1 MSNTIVHILLLSDIC
16 ANICQYTELNIY
28 KLSPIKFQMNHNEIK
43 LFSPA
48 TVANVACGFDVL
60 GFCLDT
66 VGDEMVIRK
75 VDKKGI
81 RITKIEGFKLPFETE
96 LNVAGV
102 SALAMYQE
110 LQPDCG
116 FEIEIKK
123 NIKPGSGIGSSAASA
138 VGSVYGINALL
149 ESPLN
154 KTQLT
159 RFAMKGEAF
168 ASGSEHADN
177 IAPALFGG
185 FTLVKSVNPLEIL
198 QIPSPD
204 NLYVTI
210 IHPQIE
216 IKTAISRAILPKNIA
231 LQDAVTQWANV
242 GSFIHSLHTSDYPLM
257 KRSLHDVIIEPH
269 RSKLIP
275 HYDEV
280 KKQTLNVGALGTNI
294 SGSGPSIF
302 SLCEGIKTAN
312 QVKDVMRKIY
322 SNTGI
327 DFDIHVSKMNTQGVK
342 VL

>member
-1 MSNTIVHILLLSDIC
+1 MKKS
-16 ANICQYTELNIY
+16 
-28 KLSPIKFQMNHNEIK
+28 EIK

-60 GFCLDT
+60 GLCLDT
-66 VGDEMVIRK
+66 IGDEMVVRK
-75 VDKKGI
+75 VDEKGV

-102 SALAMYQE
+102 AALAMYQE

-149 ESPLN
+149 GSPLN

-159 RFAMKGEAF
+159 QFAIKGEAL

-216 IKTAISRAILPKNIA
+216 IKTAISRAILPKNVPLKAAIN
-231 LQDAVTQWANV
+231 QWANV

-257 KRSLHDVIIEPH
+257 QRSLHDVIIEPH

-275 HYDEV
+275 HYNEV
-280 KKQTLNVGALGTNI
+280 KQQTLKVGALGTNI

-302 SLCEGIKTAN
+302 SLCKGIESAN
-312 QVKDVMRKIY
+312 KVRDVMRNIY

-327 DFDIHVSKMNTQGVK
+327 EFDVHVSKINTQGVK
-342 VL
+342 IL

>member
-1 MSNTIVHILLLSDIC
+1 
-16 ANICQYTELNIY
+16 
-28 KLSPIKFQMNHNEIK
+28 MNKSEIK

-60 GFCLDT
+60 GLCLDT
-66 VGDEMVIRK
+66 IGDEMVVRK
-75 VDKKGI
+75 VDEKGV

-110 LQPDCG
+110 LEPDCG

-149 ESPLN
+149 GSPLN

-159 RFAMKGEAF
+159 QFAIKGEAL

-185 FTLVKSVNPLEIL
+185 FTLVKSVSPLEIL

-216 IKTAISRAILPKNIA
+216 IKTAISRAILPKNVPLKNAII
-231 LQDAVTQWANV
+231 QWANV

-275 HYDEV
+275 HYNEV
-280 KKQTLNVGALGTNI
+280 KQQTLNVGALGTNI

-302 SLCEGIKTAN
+302 SLCEGIENAN
-312 QVKDVMRKIY
+312 KVGDVMRNIY

-327 DFDIHVSKMNTQGVK
+327 KFDVHISKINTQGVK
-342 VL
+342 IL

>member
-1 MSNTIVHILLLSDIC
+1 MKKS
-16 ANICQYTELNIY
+16 
-28 KLSPIKFQMNHNEIK
+28 EIK

-60 GFCLDT
+60 GLCLDT
-66 VGDEMVIRK
+66 IGDEMVVRK
-75 VDKKGI
+75 VDEKGV

-149 ESPLN
+149 GSPLN

-159 RFAMKGEAF
+159 QFAIKGEAL

-216 IKTAISRAILPKNIA
+216 IKTAISRAILPKNVP
-231 LQDAVTQWANV
+231 LEDAINQWANL

-257 KRSLHDVIIEPH
+257 QRSLHDVIIEPH

-275 HYDEV
+275 HYNEV
-280 KKQTLNVGALGTNI
+280 KQQTLKVGALGTNI

-302 SLCEGIKTAN
+302 SLCKGIENAN
-312 QVKDVMRKIY
+312 KVRDVMRNIY

-327 DFDIHVSKMNTQGVK
+327 EFDVHVSKINTQGVK
-342 VL
+342 VI